1 MVMLIL
7 RSDSRNFSVYFVFRG
22 IFMYL
27 SEYTIGTSAF
37 ISQSECDI
45 APFQTFTAM
54 ENLDTE
60 N

>member
-1 MVMLIL
+1 
-7 RSDSRNFSVYFVFRG
+7 
-22 IFMYL
+22 MYL